1 MVKKAFL
8 VGAMLLL
15 TALLASGCGV
25 PQEDYDAVVA
35 EKDSAQAELQSVR
48 SELDTTQ
55 AELQSVRSELDT
67 TQTELQSVRSELDT
81 TQTELQSVRSELDT
95 TQTELQAVRSEL
107 QSMRS
112 QLAVA
117 RYTPE
122 EVEYFLEIALGSEY
136 SGTHPLAKW
145 SGEIRISVFGDPTEE
160 DLTTLDNVV
169 DDINGLTG
177 GQITLQVVSESPDI
191 TIRFIPLSE
200 MPQYEAGY
208 VPGNW
213 GWFSTRWYSTYEL
226 YSANILIS
234 TDKPTQQERN
244 HLIREE
250 LTQSLGLFNDS
261 WAYPDSIFYQDW
273 TATQGFSYID
283 RKVIEMLY
291 SEEIQ
296 LGMNREQIESVFSY

>member
-15 TALLASGCGV
+15 AALLASGCGV
-25 PQEDYDAVVA
+25 PIEDYEAAVA
-35 EKDSAQAELQSVR
+35 ERDSALAELQPVR
-48 SELDTTQ
+48 GELN
-55 AELQSVRSELDT
+55 T
-67 TQTELQSVRSELDT
+67 TQTELQSVRSELNT
-81 TQTELQSVRSELDT
+81 TQAELQSVRGELNI
-95 TQTELQAVRSEL
+95 TQAELQA
-107 QSMRS
+107 MRN
-112 QLAVA
+112 QPAVA
-117 RYTPE
+117 RYTQE

-136 SGTHPLAKW
+136 SGTHLLAKW
-145 SGEIRISVFGDPTEE
+145 SGEIRISVSGDPTEE
-160 DLTTLDNVV
+160 DLTALDNVI
-169 DDINGLTG
+169 DDINELTG

-191 TIRFIPLSE
+191 TTRFIPLSE

-213 GWFSTRWYSTYEL
+213 GWFSTWWYSTYEL

-234 TDKPTQQERN
+234 TDMPTQPERN

-273 TATQGFSYID
+273 TVTQGFSYID